1 MRHQRR
7 PWLNVLLLCSVITL
21 LSGCS
26 ASWHVKRAQ
35 KKDPSLFDTVRV
47 VRVDT
52 VWIESVRIDTLFKY
66 KFDTV
71 KFWKDSVRIKYFYQ
85 VQDSLVYL
93 EVDCPDNEIIT
104 KTETITK
111 VVTAG
116 PTFWDKVQFV
126 GVALLVLIVIVVFGS
141 VVRRFL

>member
-1 MRHQRR
+1 MHRKY
-7 PWLNVLLLCSVITL
+7 LLLLGFLVALYL

-26 ASWHVKRAQ
+26 AAKYMQMAI
-35 KKDPSLFDTVRV
+35 KKDPSIVVADTVEV
-47 VRVDT
+47 VET
-52 VWIESVRIDTLFKY
+52 VYIEVAKIDTLFKY
-66 KFDTV
+66 RFDTV
-71 KFWKDSVRIKYFYQ
+71 EFWKDSVRIKYFYQ

-104 KTETITK
+104 KTETITT

-126 GVALLVLIVIVVFGS
+126 GVALLVLIVIVVFGY
-141 VVRRFL
+141 VVRRFI